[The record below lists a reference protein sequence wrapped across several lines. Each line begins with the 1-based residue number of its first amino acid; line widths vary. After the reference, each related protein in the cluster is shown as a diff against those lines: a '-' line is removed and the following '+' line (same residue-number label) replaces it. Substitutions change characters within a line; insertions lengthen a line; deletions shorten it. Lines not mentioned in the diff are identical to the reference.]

1 VPESYR
7 VSSVNLKDERVLT
20 GIITARSAQAITLQ
34 TTTEKVT
41 VPTKDIESIRESEL
55 SMMPDGL
62 LDALN
67 DQQVSDLAAYLM
79 SSNASARVR

>member
-1 VPESYR
+1 
-7 VSSVNLKDERVLT
+7 VNLKDERVLT

-62 LDALN
+62 LDAPN